1 MLRLE
6 ALRPFAPTLVDS
18 WPKLQ
23 RMLRPAQDFLAWWT
37 SELRACVPPRLRGVL
52 SRPGQVVEL
61 VVADGAARFSRRR
74 GAQSE
79 DLARIG
85 LARNE
90 EVQARRALAQLRAQ
104 IQPKRA
110 HIHLG
115 IAPGQ
120 VLRRTIDLPVS
131 VVENLREVLELELD
145 RHTPFRPAEVYF
157 DHRVAGFDDGGK
169 RVLVE
174 IAVVPR
180 RLADRALSIAR
191 ALGFPPERVGI
202 AGEDGIDFLRAEG
215 EAEAEGPSEGAVA
228 RLGVAAGLA
237 LLLLLPW
244 MALKLTEQ
252 REEARAAELRQEAA
266 ETDALRKE
274 IDTLIGRNRSLP
286 LRKQNGPTLM
296 AVLEELASILPDGTW
311 VAELRLEGPKLS
323 LVGYSQSASGLIAV
337 IEQSDLFSAS
347 EFASPVMPDA
357 TLDAERFHLIATVGG
372 K

>member
-1 MLRLE
+1 MRLE
-6 ALRPFAPTLVDS
+6 ALQAFSPTFSDAL
-18 WPKLQ
+18 PRLQ
-23 RMLRPAQDFLAWWT
+23 RAMRPAQVFLAWWT
-37 SELRACVPPRLRGVL
+37 GELRACVPPRLRGTV
-52 SRPGQVVEL
+52 SRPGQVIEL

-79 DLARIG
+79 ELGRIG

-90 EVQARRALAQLRAQ
+90 EAQARRALADLRAR
-104 IQPKRA
+104 IRPNRSR
-110 HIHLG
+110 IHLG
-115 IAPGQ
+115 IAPAQ

-157 DHRVAGFDDGGK
+157 DHRIAGFDDDGK

-174 IAVVPR
+174 LAVVPR

-215 EAEAEGPSEGAVA
+215 EIEADGPAQGMAA
-228 RLGVAAGLA
+228 RLGLAGGLA

-244 MALKLTEQ
+244 LALKMTEQ
-252 REEARAAELRQEAA
+252 REEARAAEMREQAA
-266 ETDALRKE
+266 ETDLLRKE
-274 IDTLIGRNRSLP
+274 VETLLGRNRSLP

-296 AVLEELASILPDGTW
+296 GVLEELATILPDGTW
-311 VAELRLEGPKLS
+311 VAELRLDGTKLS
-323 LVGYSQSASGLIAV
+323 LVGYSRSASALIAV
-337 IEQSDLFSAS
+337 IEDSYLFSAT
-347 EFASPVMPDA
+347 EFASPVMPDP
-357 TLDAERFHLIATVGG
+357 TLNAERFHLIATVGG
-372 K
+372 S